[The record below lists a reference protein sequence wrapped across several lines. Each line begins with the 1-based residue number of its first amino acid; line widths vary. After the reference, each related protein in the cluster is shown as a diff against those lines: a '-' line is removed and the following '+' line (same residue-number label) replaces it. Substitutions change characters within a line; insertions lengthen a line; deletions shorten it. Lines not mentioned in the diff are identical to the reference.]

1 MSNNKHTQRHFT
13 YETEVYI
20 LHFLSKW
27 YKLVIFVYYM
37 ITACAACYYYYWVLL
52 SQLNVKQ
59 QTYTETFHKWNRS
72 IHIHFSNKWHRL
84 VILVYY
90 MFTACAACYYSF
102 RQEGVLSACF
112 KQQLARSDHA
122 WLRSNQDGWCHPGSG
137 IYQVVLEALVSLHAM
152 AAKEDDW
159 CLRHG
164 LRCIKTHCAFL
175 GTDVFVPW

>member
-1 MSNNKHTQRHFT
+1 MIQVSNICLL
-13 YETEVYI
+13 YVYC
-20 LHFLSKW
+20 LCCML
-27 YKLVIFVYYM
+27 L
-37 ITACAACYYYYWVLL
+37 LL

-59 QTYTETFHKWNRS
+59 QTYTETFHKWNRG

-84 VILVYY
+84 VIFVYY
-90 MFTACAACYYSF
+90 MSTACAACYYSF
-102 RQEGVLSACF
+102 TQERVLSACF
-112 KQQLARSDHA
+112 KQHLARLG
-122 WLRSNQDGWCHPGSG
+122 WEVIQDGWRHPGLG

-152 AAKEDDW
+152 AAKEDDR